1 MLALLMSHA
10 RERVEVVEWN
20 KRWSPPL
27 PCESPVYVKKTLIQ
41 KKKCLLRNLV
51 ERLKDKFKDLLCKS
65 GLHLK
70 LSQSKFII
78 SYSERLLRKTQEQ
91 ILR

>member
-10 RERVEVVEWN
+10 RERVEVVEWT